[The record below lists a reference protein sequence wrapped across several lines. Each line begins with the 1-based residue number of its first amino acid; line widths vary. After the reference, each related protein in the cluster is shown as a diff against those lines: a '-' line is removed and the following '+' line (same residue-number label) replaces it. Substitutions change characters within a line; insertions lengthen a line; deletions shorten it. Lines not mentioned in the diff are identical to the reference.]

1 MLVFFY
7 WGDVS
12 RYFFAYQKRWNYMY
26 MTFDDNRYAKLTFF
40 IKFRKLI
47 KSKPIIH
54 AVILSTMNV

>member
-40 IKFRKLI
+40 IKFE
-47 KSKPIIH
+47 
-54 AVILSTMNV
+54 N